1 MNLKLLRSRLASS
14 AIRTLQIGIIVAVSL
29 VSYLA
34 LILPIGLRPATL
46 AVDVGMV
53 APRDLQAPR
62 DIEYVSEIRTEEA
75 RQAAERAVAPVYTPP
90 NPSIARQQIERLR
103 TTLQFISLTREDPN
117 ASLEQ
122 KQADLAALS
131 DVRLD
136 KKTID
141 QILALSPARWE
152 EIQQEALSVL
162 EQVMRRPI
170 RDQDVDPTIRS
181 LPSLVSL
188 SLSEEQAQLV
198 AELVSPFVVP
208 NSLYS
213 EDLTQAARQAARQAV
228 EPVVQ
233 TYKAGETI
241 VPGGE
246 IITPADMEA
255 LRQLG
260 MIRPGRRMEDMIGAA
275 ALVMASTAFPIL
287 YFFRRRRNSVF
298 NDPRSLIVI
307 ALIVVVFLI
316 GARFSIP
323 NRTVAPYLYPL
334 PAAGLLLTTLFNIE
348 TAVVFSIVLSLLA
361 AYGLPNTLD
370 LTAYYLIASLCGLLV
385 LGPARRFWAFLRGGA
400 GIALAGSAMILAYR
414 LPFGSWDWVG
424 LATLVGAAAFNGLA
438 SASVALLLQYFL
450 AQGLGLTTA
459 LQLLDISRPDSPL
472 LQFFLRNAPGTYQHS
487 LQVANLAEQAA
498 ERIGADPLLTRVGAQ
513 FHDVGKALNPS
524 FFIENQAPGSV
535 NTHHD
540 IPPEEAAAIIIRH
553 VSDGV
558 TLARKHRLPRRL
570 EDFIREHH
578 GTLITRYQ
586 YNQAL
591 EAAGGDESKVDMEK
605 FRYPGPRPRSRET
618 ALLMLADMVEARAR
632 AERPDTEEK
641 LHSLVRS
648 AIEFA
653 QKNGQLDDTMLTLR
667 DLTLI
672 AESFVSTLRGTY
684 HPRIEYPTADHPV
697 ALQEIRKT
705 SVRKET

>member
-1 MNLKLLRSRLASS
+1 MDSNLLRVRPVSS
-14 AIRTLQIGIIVAVSL
+14 AIRTLQIGIVLAVS
-29 VSYLA
+29 VISYLA

-103 TTLQFISLTREDPN
+103 TTLQFISLTRDDPN

-131 DVRLD
+131 DVRLNE
-136 KKTID
+136 KTIA
-141 QILALSPARWE
+141 QILALSPAHWD

-170 RDQDVDPTIRS
+170 RDQEVEATVRN

-188 SLSEEQAQLV
+188 SLSEEHAQLV
-198 AELVSPFVVP
+198 ADLVSPFVVP

-213 EDLTQAARQAARQAV
+213 EELTQAARQAAREAV
-228 EPVVQ
+228 APVVQ

-255 LRQLG
+255 LQQLG
-260 MIRPGRRMEDMIGAA
+260 MIRPGRRMEDMVGAA
-275 ALVMASTAFPIL
+275 ALVIASAAFPIL

-298 NDPRSLIVI
+298 NDARSLIVI
-307 ALIVVVFLI
+307 ALILVVFLI

-323 NRTVAPYLYPL
+323 NRTVVPYLYPL
-334 PAAGLLLTTLFNIE
+334 PAAGLLLATLFNIE
-348 TAVVFSIVLSLLA
+348 TAVVFSIVLSVLA

-370 LTAYYLIASLCGLLV
+370 LSAYYLMSSLCGLLM
-385 LGPARRFWAFLRGGA
+385 LGPARRFWAFLRGGV

-414 LPFGSWDWVG
+414 LPFGPWDWIG
-424 LATLVGAAAFNGLA
+424 LATLIGAAVFNGLA

-513 FHDVGKALNPS
+513 FHDVGKALNPA
-524 FFIENQAPGSV
+524 FFIENQLPGNV
-535 NTHHD
+535 DKHHD
-540 IPPEEAAAIIIRH
+540 MPPEEAAAIIIRH
-553 VSDGV
+553 VTDGV
-558 TLARKHRLPRRL
+558 ALARKYRLPRRL

-591 EAAGGDESKVDMEK
+591 EVAGGDASKVDIEK

-618 ALLMLADMVEARAR
+618 ALLMLADMVEARTR
-632 AERPDTEEK
+632 AERPATEEELK
-641 LHSLVRS
+641 SLVRS

-672 AESFVSTLRGTY
+672 ADSFVTTLRGTY
-684 HPRIEYPTADHPV
+684 HPRIEYPASDHPIPV
-697 ALQEIRKT
+697 DESRHTPA
-705 SVRKET
+705 RKEI